1 MGNLNRVLIALSWL
15 IFFSATRTIVQ
26 GGDNVLV
33 SVYDSLYWQAL
44 RNSLENML
52 NIKNRHSAPC

>member
-15 IFFSATRTIVQ
+15 IFFSATRMIVQ
-26 GGDNVLV
+26 GGDIVLV

>member
-26 GGDNVLV
+26 GGDIVLV